1 MSIVKLSTA
10 DRIGTAV
17 AGVGLIAM
25 PIVKG
30 VDHLAFQ
37 IAVTLLGLVLLVVG
51 GLGGT

>member
-10 DRIGTAV
+10 DRIGTVV

-30 VDHLAFQ
+30 VDHLPVQ
-37 IAVTLLGLVLLVVG
+37 IAATLAGLVLLLVG